1 MLILK
6 SKSLA
11 TLCVLA
17 GAWFLAGCTSM
28 SADECAATD
37 WRTVGYEDGVA
48 GHSGDRV
55 GKYRK
60 ACGKHGMTPDLAE
73 YQGGREQGL
82 REFCKPLNGFRV
94 GASGASYGGVCPAEL
109 DAPFLEAYES
119 GRQLHN
125 LETQVSYTASSISS
139 MQAESDRIDADL
151 VRVGALILDKTTTN
165 EQRAQ
170 LLVDSKHMAER
181 KGEIKARLPQLESD
195 LKMQQREL
203 ADYRASLRYVE

>member
-1 MLILK
+1 
-6 SKSLA
+6 
-11 TLCVLA
+11 
-17 GAWFLAGCTSM
+17 
-28 SADECAATD
+28 
-37 WRTVGYEDGVA
+37 
-48 GHSGDRV
+48 
-55 GKYRK
+55 
-60 ACGKHGMTPDLAE
+60 
-73 YQGGREQGL
+73 
-82 REFCKPLNGFRV
+82 
-94 GASGASYGGVCPAEL
+94 
-109 DAPFLEAYES
+109 
-119 GRQLHN
+119 
-125 LETQVSYTASSISS
+125 